1 MSFHNGN
8 GGGLSLENIAIFGV
22 EIPFM
27 TYKSS
32 TAKTT
37 IIFPDEKH
45 KGERIYKIRFD
56 PSEKSKNRPYQLQFY
71 AAYRSRVD
79 PKGLVKGLGKR
90 KTYPSI
96 DECHEAAKVI
106 VDSLTE
112 HGSSLS
118 SIAPNDQTRLL
129 QLTIKLQEQGIDA
142 EQLLYDCTKMKELG
156 LDPVEALKTG
166 RTLVTKAKNYK
177 GKTLGDF
184 ITLYEKDPV
193 KKRLSTH
200 QNIVTT
206 LKALTFLSEIKIET
220 LVSADKTIEALTKV
234 YRSYVNKPTITK
246 ESALDAQRRR
256 VSQLLRYTRLK
267 TNLPTKEIHEIVCH
281 KDSYQDADLYE
292 GLEGPNPIYS
302 FSASEVLVLIKFF
315 SQEETFD
322 PLWIITGTLMGQR
335 QATINELLWKHIY
348 PSKANEGRSWDVT
361 IPKELTKLGKQRRLT
376 QDIVFTTD
384 SVPNLRK
391 WLEWGRS
398 LYKQKPNPD
407 DKLHAIDQ
415 HWLRWELMNVCIN
428 DYQDHFNFPENSL
441 KENGTYAYGNL
452 CKNAMRNTWF
462 TMGLKHQEVKKE
474 CCKIGNDFKSIDKYE
489 DTSRTN
495 ASKQAEILFS
505 MTPSW
510 LPLVDLDN
518 GTVDK
523 EFIEATLEE
532 KKDLFES
539 SQDST
544 KREIYRVIIREQD
557 NEWFGIHTDDLF
569 DDMMHPSHG

>member
-1 MSFHNGN
+1 MSFHNEN
-8 GGGLSLENIAIFGV
+8 GGGLSLEIIAHFGA
-22 EIPFM
+22 EIPIM
-27 TYKSS
+27 TYKNS
-32 TAKTT
+32 TAQTR
-37 IIFPDEKH
+37 IIFPDENH

-56 PSEKSKNRPYQLQFY
+56 PREKSKNRPYQLQFY
-71 AAYRSRVD
+71 AAYKSRVD

-156 LDPVEALKTG
+156 YDPVKALETG
-166 RTLVTKAKNYK
+166 RTLVTKAKNYE

-184 ITLYEKDPV
+184 ITLYEKDPI
-193 KKRLSTH
+193 KKRLKTH

-246 ESALDAQRRR
+246 ESALDAQRSR
-256 VSQLLRYTRLK
+256 VSQLLAYTRQK
-267 TNLPTKEIHEIVCH
+267 TNLPTTEVHEIVCH
-281 KDSYQDADLYE
+281 KDSYQDADLY
-292 GLEGPNPIYS
+292 GDLEGPNPIYS
-302 FSASEVLVLIKFF
+302 FGASEVLVLLKFF
-315 SQEETFD
+315 SQEDTFN
-322 PLWIITGTLMGQR
+322 PIWIIAATLMGQR
-335 QATINELLWKHIY
+335 QATINELHWKRIY
-348 PSKANEGRSWDVT
+348 PSPPDDQRPWNIT
-361 IPKELTKLGKQRRLT
+361 IPKELTKLGRQRRLT
-376 QDIVFTTD
+376 QDIVFSTD
-384 SVPNLRK
+384 AVPNLRQ
-391 WLEWGRS
+391 WILWARS
-398 LYKQKPNPD
+398 LYKQEPNPD

-415 HWLRWELMNVCIN
+415 HWLRWEIMNTCIN
-428 DYQDHFNFPENSL
+428 DYQDHFHFQEDSL
-441 KENGTYAYGNL
+441 KENASYTYGNL
-452 CKNAMRNTWF
+452 CKNGMRNTWF
-462 TMGLKHQEVKKE
+462 TMGLEHQEVEKQ
-474 CCKIGNDFKSIDKYE
+474 CCKIGNDFKSVDDYK
-489 DTSRTN
+489 DTSRPD
-495 ASKQAEILFS
+495 AAKQAEILFS

-523 EFIEATLEE
+523 EFIEATLKE
-532 KKDLFES
+532 KKDLFEA

-557 NEWFGIHTDDLF
+557 NEWFGIHEEDLF
-569 DDMMHPSHG
+569 DDMMNPSHG

>member
-1 MSFHNGN
+1 MSFHDGN

-32 TAKTT
+32 TAKTR

-56 PSEKSKNRPYQLQFY
+56 PREKSKNRPYQLQFFD
-71 AAYRSRVD
+71 AYRSRVD
-79 PKGLVKGLGKR
+79 PKGLVKGLVTR
-90 KTYPSI
+90 RTYPSI
-96 DECHEAAKVI
+96 DDCHEEAKVI

-156 LDPVEALKTG
+156 YDPVKALETG
-166 RTLVTKAKNYK
+166 RTLVTKAKNYE

-184 ITLYEKDPV
+184 ITLYEKDPI
-193 KKRLSTH
+193 KKRLNTH

-234 YRSYVNKPTITK
+234 YRSYVNKPKITK

-256 VSQLLRYTRLK
+256 VSQLLAYTRKK
-267 TNLPTKEIHEIVCH
+267 TNLPTTEVHEIVCH

-292 GLEGPNPIYS
+292 DLEGPNPIYS
-302 FSASEVLVLIKFF
+302 FGASEVLVLLKFF
-315 SQEETFD
+315 SQEDTFN
-322 PLWIITGTLMGQR
+322 PIWIIAATLMGQR
-335 QATINELLWKHIY
+335 QATINELHWKRIY
-348 PSKANEGRSWDVT
+348 PSPPDDQRPWNIT
-361 IPKELTKLGKQRRLT
+361 IPKELTKLGKQKRLT
-376 QDIVFTTD
+376 QDIVFSTD
-384 SVPNLRK
+384 AVPNLRQ
-391 WLEWGRS
+391 WILWTRS
-398 LYKQKPNPD
+398 LYKQEPKPD
-407 DKLHAIDQ
+407 DNLHAIDQ
-415 HWLRWELMNVCIN
+415 HYRRWEVMNICIN
-428 DYQDHFNFPENSL
+428 DYQDHFHFQEDSL
-441 KENGTYAYGNL
+441 KENASYTYGNL
-452 CKNAMRNTWF
+452 CKNGMRNTWF
-462 TMGLKHQEVKKE
+462 TMGLKHPEVEKE
-474 CCKIGNDFKSIDKYE
+474 CRKIGNDFKNTDKYE
-489 DTSRTN
+489 DTSRTD
-495 ASKQAEILFS
+495 AAKQAEILFS

-510 LPLVDLDN
+510 LSLVDLDN

-532 KKDLFES
+532 KKELFEIS
-539 SQDST
+539 HDST

-557 NEWFGIHTDDLF
+557 DKWFGMHTDDLF
-569 DDMMHPSHG
+569 EDMGHPSHG